1 MAYQCPPPA
10 FTLCRVTSVI
20 GSTPIKSLLNLIA
33 PIFPSEIQNIK
44 DFLTPQLSDLCS
56 LCKCARYSRKGSAKM
71 ILKSISSDFTRLA
84 THRYAGSVFWISP
97 FTRYYVLKSSGSF
110 SISSFCLFGGGWIDG
125 WRERTAISQW
135 KEKLFWN
142 ISPPILIELSWHTL
156 AWCSFFLIFHVILP
170 AAWSFIFTIIL
181 SLIIMPNVA
190 QWSLIVIYRAPI
202 PNFKN
207 CFPDKKKFI
216 DNKWFICWFLCSRE
230 TTFSIHT
237 IAFDWPDLDQSRLA
251 NQMSNNLPIASCCTV
266 DIPCST

>member
-71 ILKSISSDFTRLA
+71 TLTTISSDFTRLA

-97 FTRYYVLKSSGSF
+97 FTRCYVLKSSGSF
-110 SISSFCLFGGGWIDG
+110 SISSFCLFGGLDW
-125 WRERTAISQW
+125 WLMRENCYLSMKRKTLLEYFSPNPDWTILTHPCL
-135 KEKLFWN
+135 KL
-142 ISPPILIELSWHTL
+142 L
-156 AWCSFFLIFHVILP
+156 FLILHPILP

-230 TTFSIHT
+230 TTFSVHT

>member
-1 MAYQCPPPA
+1 
-10 FTLCRVTSVI
+10 
-20 GSTPIKSLLNLIA
+20 
-33 PIFPSEIQNIK
+33 
-44 DFLTPQLSDLCS
+44 
-56 LCKCARYSRKGSAKM
+56 M
-71 ILKSISSDFTRLA
+71 ILTTISSDFTRLA

-170 AAWSFIFTIIL
+170 AAWSFIFIIIL

-190 QWSLIVIYRAPI
+190 QWSLIVIYWAPI

-207 CFPDKKKFI
+207 CFPDKKVYRRQMIYLLIPVLTRDDVLSSYNRIWLARFGPI
-216 DNKWFICWFLCSRE
+216 E
-230 TTFSIHT
+230 TR
-237 IAFDWPDLDQSRLA
+237 QS
-251 NQMSNNLPIASCCTV
+251 NV
-266 DIPCST
+266 